1 MNRLQL
7 IHLSSF
13 FGFLNFSLFVF
24 YHLGCNSFRLFNF
37 QRSSPSSD
45 SFYILSLSLPF
56 VNTLF
61 YLFLKVFLRGIV
73 LCCFFSPCERACLYY
88 HISLCFVKRFFGFFR
103 TFFFLYAKK
112 PLKRLLFNNTDIT
125 GRRPGFLA
133 VVSFD
138 LIPTVLFF
146 QNIYSVS
153 AISLAYFF
161 VICPRSL
168 A

>member
-88 HISLCFVKRFFGFFR
+88 HISLCFVNTFFGFFR

-112 PLKRLLFNNTDIT
+112 PLKRLLLLHT
-125 GRRPGFLA
+125 
-133 VVSFD
+133 
-138 LIPTVLFF
+138 
-146 QNIYSVS
+146 
-153 AISLAYFF
+153 
-161 VICPRSL
+161 
-168 A
+168 

>member
-73 LCCFFSPCERACLYY
+73 LGCFFSPLRK
-88 HISLCFVKRFFGFFR
+88 SLFILSYKSMFCQYLFWLFSH
-103 TFFFLYAKK
+103 FFLLIYKKAAKAA
-112 PLKRLLFNNTDIT
+112 FI
-125 GRRPGFLA
+125 
-133 VVSFD
+133 
-138 LIPTVLFF
+138 
-146 QNIYSVS
+146 QQY
-153 AISLAYFF
+153 
-161 VICPRSL
+161 
-168 A
+168 

>member
-61 YLFLKVFLRGIV
+61 YLFLKVFLRV
-73 LCCFFSPCERACLYY
+73 SSWAVFSAPCERACLYY
-88 HISLCFVKRFFGFFR
+88 HISLCFVNTFFGFFR
-103 TFFFLYAKK
+103 TFFFLTYKKAAKAA
-112 PLKRLLFNNTDIT
+112 FI
-125 GRRPGFLA
+125 
-133 VVSFD
+133 
-138 LIPTVLFF
+138 
-146 QNIYSVS
+146 QQY
-153 AISLAYFF
+153 
-161 VICPRSL
+161 
-168 A
+168 

>member
-61 YLFLKVFLRGIV
+61 IFFLKVFLRGIF
-73 LCCFFSPCERACLYY
+73 LGFFSVPCERACLYY
-88 HISLCFVKRFFGFFR
+88 HISLCFVNTFFGFFR
-103 TFFFLYAKK
+103 TFFFLIYKKAAKAA
-112 PLKRLLFNNTDIT
+112 FFTSHIN
-125 GRRPGFLA
+125 
-133 VVSFD
+133 
-138 LIPTVLFF
+138 LISIFF
-146 QNIYSVS
+146 
-153 AISLAYFF
+153 
-161 VICPRSL
+161 
-168 A
+168 

>member
-61 YLFLKVFLRGIV
+61 YLFLKVFLRV
-73 LCCFFSPCERACLYY
+73 SSWAVFSVPCERACLYY
-88 HISLCFVKRFFGFFR
+88 HIGLCFVNTFFGFFR

-112 PLKRLLFNNTDIT
+112 PLKPLFYFTHKSYFNFLLALTKVFFISMVMVIGPTPPGT
-125 GRRPGFLA
+125 G
-133 VVSFD
+133 VK
-138 LIPTVLFF
+138 
-146 QNIYSVS
+146 
-153 AISLAYFF
+153 
-161 VICPRSL
+161 
-168 A
+168 